1 MKIFMVKKPEIKKMI
16 FRLGF
21 LFLISL
27 FAAIII
33 HFIFTKENDQVI
45 NRQKN
50 IEQVLRIKEKRL
62 DDLVENV
69 IKSKDTLSPFQSIFP
84 GLPSGLWQDE
94 GIAVFL
100 YRDDTLV
107 YWSDN
112 NVPAGNIL
120 DNKLFSSRFIYYA
133 NGWFR
138 VITKE
143 SRNLKVIGLALV
155 KHDYPYQND
164 YLVNDFQKDFDLNS
178 NIQLDTI
185 PGLINIST
193 NNGQFI
199 FSLNYQNQHETAVR
213 MHLLVYALFLIAFV
227 TLIVLLFY
235 LYQLFSFFRE
245 RPFLLLL
252 AFGIDAIFL
261 RFVLLYFEIPHFLY
275 QTDLFSPYYYATS
288 FISPSLG
295 DLVVNSLLWLT
306 LAWIFYDRFNF
317 TLIKFRTRVKLFLSI
332 GLILINGVLF
342 YLLIS
347 TIRRMVMDSNIE
359 LNLNNIFNIDI
370 YSILGFFAMTSLVM
384 AFFLVTSRLNMLI
397 CQSGMKK
404 WTYIII
410 ALLIALLIIPMFP
423 READHA
429 PGYIYPAMLFIYFLT
444 FLYFSKK
451 PATFKTISGALI
463 YIVLFSSITTF
474 VLDFYHSV
482 KDRQKTRILAV
493 ELSSK
498 RDPLMEYEFS
508 RSKSQMANDPTLL
521 DLLNNRKKNKESD
534 NQIIAYLEKEYFN
547 SFWNKYNLMITVCQP
562 QEVLNIQPAGYL
574 SNCYEYFNELVQEP
588 GTDSVGKGLYFLN
601 NKTENNNY
609 LAIID
614 FPGKKGLPGDTVRIF
629 VELFYKYISESGLG
643 YPDLLIDKNIR
654 IVTGLSDYSY
664 ARYVDDKLVYKNGD
678 FSYDLGFQAYS
689 KKGKS
694 SYFIDYEGYKHYV
707 VTQDNLNKLII
718 SKKNLT
724 FLDLVAPFSY
734 FFIINSL
741 FLLVFLAGYLI
752 SGGFRRLEFNFSNQL
767 QVSIIAIIIITFFV
781 LGLITRS
788 NIIHLYN
795 DKNRDNLSEKT
806 FSVLTELEHK
816 LGDMPALSDDLTGYI
831 SELLNKFSLIF
842 YSDINLYN
850 TQGTL
855 IASSRP
861 QIFNEKLLS
870 EKMNSYAYYKL
881 AYMQSLLYIQ
891 NEKIGRQEYL
901 SAYIPFRNNKD
912 QIIAYVNLPYFAK
925 QTELQDEIAD
935 FLADYINVYVL
946 LIVLAILLTVLVS
959 RIITRPLQ
967 LIKDKLK
974 VIGLGKSNEK
984 IDWKRKDEI
993 GSLIEEYNRMID
1005 ELARSAELLAR
1016 SERESAWREMA
1027 KQVAHEIKNPLT
1039 PMKLSVQHLQKAWDD
1054 KAPDWEKRLAAF
1066 SRTIVEQIDSLS
1078 EIASEFS
1085 DFAKMPAANI
1095 EKIELSGI
1103 IQSAAELYH
1112 HHSNIRFDFE
1122 HMDREYLVLADKR
1135 QLLRVFNNLIQNAVQ
1150 AIGKKEDGLI
1160 SIKLSTENDL
1170 YLVSIS
1176 DNGSGITDELALK
1189 IFSPSF
1195 TTKSSGMG
1203 LGLAMVKS
1211 ILSIIGGSVN
1221 FESKPGEGATFSV
1234 RIPQL
1239 KPPARTT
1246 EVVQSGG

>member
-1 MKIFMVKKPEIKKMI
+1 MEKKPELKKII
-16 FRLGF
+16 FRLAF
-21 LFLISL
+21 LFIITLL
-27 FAAIII
+27 AAIII
-33 HFIFTKENDQVI
+33 HSIFSKENEQVI
-45 NRQKN
+45 NRKKN
-50 IEQVLRIKEKRL
+50 FEQVLRLKENRL
-62 DDLVENV
+62 EELLEKVLQNQ
-69 IKSKDTLSPFQSIFP
+69 DTISPFQSIFP
-84 GLPSGLWQDE
+84 ELSSGLWQDE
-94 GIAVFL
+94 GIVIFL
-100 YRDDTLV
+100 YCKDTLV

-112 NVPAGNIL
+112 NVPAENTI
-120 DNKLFSSRFIYYA
+120 DKKLLSGPFMYYA

-138 VITKE
+138 VMASKKDDMTA
-143 SRNLKVIGLALV
+143 IGLSLV
-155 KHDYPYQND
+155 KHDYPYQNN
-164 YLVNDFQKDFDLNS
+164 YLVNDFQKDYDLDANVR
-178 NIQLDTI
+178 LDTI
-185 PGLINIST
+185 PGMVNISA
-193 NNGQFI
+193 NSGEFL
-199 FSLNYQNQHETAVR
+199 FSLNYTGLHKTEVKT
-213 MHLLVYALFLIAFV
+213 HLIVYAFFLMAFV
-227 TLIVLLFY
+227 TFIILLFY
-235 LYQLFSFFRE
+235 LYQLFPIFNNK
-245 RPFLLLL
+245 PFLLLL
-252 AFGIDAIFL
+252 AFSFDAIFV

-317 TLIKFRTRVKLFLSI
+317 SLSEFSNRLKI
-332 GLILINGVLF
+332 SISLILILISGVLF

-359 LNLNNIFNIDI
+359 LNLNNIFNIDF
-370 YSILGFFAMTSLVM
+370 YSLLGFFAMTSLVM

-397 CQSGMKK
+397 CKSGLNKYV
-404 WTYIII
+404 YIMF
-410 ALLIALLIIPMFP
+410 ALLTALLIIPMFP

-429 PGYIYPAMLFIYFLT
+429 PGYVYPVLLLVYLLT
-444 FLYFSKK
+444 FLYFSAKS
-451 PATFKTISGALI
+451 TEYRNISGVLI
-463 YIVLFSSITTF
+463 YIVLFSTITTF
-474 VLDFYHSV
+474 VLDFYHGV
-482 KDRQKTRILAV
+482 KERQKIKILAV

-508 RSKSQMANDPTLL
+508 RSKSQMEKDATLMGLL
-521 DLLNNRKKNKESD
+521 DKRKNNKEADGEVIS
-534 NQIIAYLEKEYFN
+534 YLEKEYFN
-547 SFWNKYNLMITVCQP
+547 NFWKKYDILITVCQP
-562 QEVLNIQPAGYL
+562 QEVLNIQPQGYL
-574 SNCYEYFNELVQEP
+574 ANCYEYFKGLVTTP
-588 GTDSVGKGLYFLN
+588 GADSVGQGLYFMN
-601 NKTENNNY
+601 NKMENNNY
-609 LAIID
+609 IAIIE
-614 FPGKKGLPGDTVRIF
+614 FPGKNRQKGDTAKIF

-643 YPDLLIDKNIR
+643 YPDLLIDKNVR
-654 IVTGLSDYSY
+654 VVSGLSEYSY
-664 ARYVDDKLVYKNGD
+664 ARYIDDKLVYKNGD
-678 FSYDLGFQAYS
+678 FSYNLGFQSYN
-689 KKGKS
+689 KEGKA
-694 SYFIDYEGYKHYV
+694 SYFIDNEGYNHYV
-707 VTQDNLNKLII
+707 IKQDNHNKLII

-724 FLDLVAPFSY
+724 LLDLVAPFSY

-741 FLLVFLAGYLI
+741 FLLIFLAGFMI

-767 QVSIIAIIIITFFV
+767 QVSIIAIIIISFIV

-816 LGDMPALSDDLTGYI
+816 LGDMPAIPGDMTGYV

-842 YSDINLYN
+842 YSDINLFDP
-850 TQGTL
+850 QGTL

-861 QIFNEKLLS
+861 QIFKEKLLS
-870 EKMNSYAYYKL
+870 EKMHSSAYYNL
-881 AYMQSLLYIQ
+881 AYGQSLLYIQ

-901 SAYIPFRNNKD
+901 SAYIPFRNNHDK
-912 QIIAYVNLPYFAK
+912 IIAYLNLPYFAK
-925 QTELQDEIAD
+925 QTELRKEIAD
-935 FLADYINVYVL
+935 FLAAYINVYVL

-959 RIITRPLQ
+959 RFITRPLQ
-967 LIKDKLK
+967 LIKDKLS
-974 VIGLGKSNEK
+974 VIGIGKSNEK
-984 IDWKRKDEI
+984 IEWKRKDEI

-1066 SRTIVEQIDSLS
+1066 SRTVVEQIDSLS

-1085 DFAKMPAANI
+1085 DFAKMPVANI

-1103 IQSAAELYH
+1103 IKSAAELFQND
-1112 HHSNIRFDFE
+1112 SNITIGIE
-1122 HMDREYLVLADKR
+1122 HMDKECFILADKR

-1150 AIGKKEDGLI
+1150 AIGKNDDGLI
-1160 SIKLSTENDL
+1160 NIQLSVDNDF

-1176 DNGSGITDELALK
+1176 DNGTGITDEQASK

-1211 ILSIIGGSVN
+1211 ILTIIGGTVT
-1221 FESKPGEGATFSV
+1221 FESKPEYGSIFYV

-1239 KPPARTT
+1239 KP
-1246 EVVQSGG
+1246 